1 MAKKGKEQQKHV
13 ASKHV
18 TTRRLARWQQEKRRQ
33 RITFL
38 SGIVIIVIVL
48 GIIVGGIA
56 TTRSSEWLSKV
67 QTDSDTVV
75 LKKADYLES
84 LKLIRNSLNTSDT
97 NANEQPLLFIENNLL
112 IEEGAKA
119 AKLTVSEAEVT
130 DTIRAM
136 FETDNESIS
145 DADFQQRYQNML
157 NSIGVS
163 DSDYRKAVL
172 DGLLNQELLQYY
184 IDQIPESGEQVTV
197 ERIIVFNES
206 AANEVTQK
214 WREGETF
221 ETLSEQYGNLSDSGW
236 IIKGTMEEEF
246 DNVAFSID
254 IGNISDPIPST
265 TGYYIIKVLDRTDG
279 PITEEMR
286 QQTGLADYNKWFSQA
301 YAAKVERNPKLDLT
315 EVYAWAI
322 KQLS

>member
-56 TTRSSEWLSKV
+56 TTRSSDWLSKV
-67 QTDSDTVV
+67 QTNSGTIV
-75 LKKADYLES
+75 LKKADY
-84 LKLIRNSLNTSDT
+84 
-97 NANEQPLLFIENNLL
+97 ANELRLFQVGIYNSSAMTNESPLVIIEDNYL
-112 IEEGAKA
+112 IQDKAKEVGIDA
-119 AKLTVSEAEVT
+119 SETEI
-130 DTIRAM
+130 DNTILASFGM
-136 FETDNESIS
+136 SNKSIS
-145 DADFQQRYQNML
+145 DPDFKTAYNNML
-157 NSIGVS
+157 SNYGISNSEFRSIIENS
-163 DSDYRKAVL
+163 LLQEK
-172 DGLLNQELLQYY
+172 LLNYY
-184 IDQIPESGEQVTV
+184 VNQIPASGEQVAV

-254 IGNISDPIPST
+254 IGNISDPIPSA

-286 QQTGLADYNKWFSQA
+286 QQTGLADYNKWFSQE

>member
-1 MAKKGKEQQKHV
+1 
-13 ASKHV
+13 
-18 TTRRLARWQQEKRRQ
+18 
-33 RITFL
+33 
-38 SGIVIIVIVL
+38 
-48 GIIVGGIA
+48 
-56 TTRSSEWLSKV
+56 
-67 QTDSDTVV
+67 
-75 LKKADYLES
+75 
-84 LKLIRNSLNTSDT
+84 
-97 NANEQPLLFIENNLL
+97 
-112 IEEGAKA
+112 
-119 AKLTVSEAEVT
+119 
-130 DTIRAM
+130 M

-286 QQTGLADYNKWFSQA
+286 QQTGLADYNKWFSQE